1 MFANHRTTRLG
12 RVRHTDFNPDVERL
26 TLTDVLAALSDPLR
40 VGLVRLL
47 ADGEEHNFGD
57 FTVPVAKS
65 TLSHH
70 LKVLNTAGLTWR
82 REEGTR
88 CYFRLRREEVDARFP
103 HLLDTVL
110 TAAEQDDVGSH
121 VTTGITPPDEAGK
134 PEAGC

>member
-1 MFANHRTTRLG
+1 V
-12 RVRHTDFNPDVERL
+12 VRHTDFNPDVDRL
-26 TLTDVLAALSDPLR
+26 CLTDVLAALSDPLR

-47 ADGEEHNFGD
+47 ADGEERNFGE
-57 FTVPVAKS
+57 FAVPVAKS

-88 CYFRLRREEVDARFP
+88 CYVRLRRDDVDARFP

-110 TAAEQDDVGSH
+110 AAADRDDVGHH
-121 VTTGITPPDEAGK
+121 VTGGARSIADG
-134 PEAGC
+134 G

>member
-1 MFANHRTTRLG
+1 MFANHRTTRLDQ
-12 RVRHTDFNPDVERL
+12 VRHTDFNPDVDQL

-47 ADGEEHNFGD
+47 ADGQEHNFGD

-70 LKVLNTAGLTWR
+70 LKVLNAAGLTWR

-88 CYFRLRREEVDARFP
+88 CFIRLRRDDIDTRFP
-103 HLLDTVL
+103 DLLDTVL
-110 TAAEQDDVGSH
+110 AAADRDDVGGH
-121 VTTGITPPDEAGK
+121 VTTPAK
-134 PEAGC
+134 PGTER

>member
-1 MFANHRTTRLG
+1 MVD
-12 RVRHTDFNPDVERL
+12 VRHADQNPDVDHL

-47 ADGEEHNFGD
+47 ADGHEHNFGD
-57 FTVPVAKS
+57 FDAPVAKS

-88 CYFRLRREEVDARFP
+88 CFIRLRRDDLDTRFP
-103 HLLDTVL
+103 DLLDTVL
-110 TAAEQDDVGSH
+110 AAADRDDVGGH
-121 VTTGITPPDEAGK
+121 VSTPVK
-134 PEAGC
+134 PGAER

>member
-1 MFANHRTTRLG
+1 MFAQHRTSRLG
-12 RVRHTDFNPDVERL
+12 DVRHADSNPDVDQL

-57 FTVPVAKS
+57 FAVPVAKS

-70 LKVLNTAGLTWR
+70 LKVLNAAGLTWR

-88 CYFRLRREEVDARFP
+88 CYIRLRRDDVDARFP

-110 TAAEQDDVGSH
+110 AAADRDDVGNH
-121 VTTGITPPDEAGK
+121 VTTPGAGS
-134 PEAGC
+134 

>member
-12 RVRHTDFNPDVERL
+12 RVRHTDFNPDVDQL

-47 ADGEEHNFGD
+47 ADGEERNFGE
-57 FTVPVAKS
+57 FCTPVAKS

-82 REEGTR
+82 RDEGTR
-88 CYFRLRREEVDARFP
+88 CYVRLRREDVDARFP
-103 HLLDTVL
+103 RLLDTVL
-110 TAAEQDDVGSH
+110 AAADQDDVGGH
-121 VTTGITPPDEAGK
+121 VTTAITPADDPG
-134 PEAGC
+134 